1 MQLAD
6 VTMTSADLP
15 GWRAWIRSLR
25 AIACR
30 IMTVSPL
37 RPVLAALPL
46 LVLALPP
53 ALAAQEKPAPAAGET
68 ARASTGWG
76 HPIYDIAPDP
86 AVRFGVLDNGM
97 RYAILKNG
105 TPKDTAVVRLGF
117 DIGWIDEDE
126 HELGLAHMIEHMAFN
141 GSRNVPEGEMTKL
154 LERLGLA
161 FGADTNASTGF
172 EDTIYKLDL
181 PRTDPELVDTALMLM
196 RETASELTIA
206 DDAVDRERGI
216 IQSETRTRNTF
227 AIRRL
232 KHYLGFVAPDTRYAK
247 RFRAEGTGAIIDS
260 APGRVLRDLYRRYY
274 RPDNAAL
281 VVVGDVDPDMIEARI
296 RERFDD
302 WAAPPTPRVDVEKG
316 KVDLTRGPAAANFV
330 DPDVPHVVVID
341 RFAPYVEHRPIIA
354 ETDRSRLVALRPAI
368 VNRRLQRIANAED
381 APIIGGRASASDFF
395 DIQRQAQVR
404 VQAREGEWQRALE
417 VGEQEWRRAVE
428 HGFTEAELAEQLANF
443 EQRYRD
449 AASQQETRRNRQLAE
464 GILSTARRERIFVTP
479 QTSYDLFLA
488 HKPDIIAEAV
498 SQAFAEHF
506 ALSDPLIH
514 VSTKQAIPD
523 AERTIVEAWRT
534 SAAQAVAAA
543 EDHGGLAF
551 AYDDFGEPSAI
562 AEDVTLEDLNVRTI
576 RLENNVRLNLKFT
589 DFEKGRLRYA
599 IRIGSGQLAL
609 PSTKMGQ
616 ASFLSSVSALGGL
629 GEHTYDE
636 LRQILAGRRLA
647 YGFDADED
655 KFTVRGSGTMDDLPL
670 QMRLSAAYFGD
681 PGLRSEMLTR
691 WQAILPPY
699 LAQLD
704 ATPQAVARAQV
715 ARLVADG
722 NPRFGIP
729 SEAELAGVTLEEAR
743 RLTAEQFAA
752 APIEISVVGDFD
764 GNAVIAAVAETFGAL
779 PPRAATLDEWESER
793 LARFT
798 ADRSEHVL
806 THAGAPDQALAM
818 TIWPTTD
825 DDDAQEEATM
835 QLLAGAMR
843 LEMLERIREELGAS
857 YSPGASSNMSHIYR
871 DFGTFSTS
879 VVVAPEQADEV
890 FAVIDAIASEFREGP
905 ISGDLLERARAPLL
919 EKIALSRRENGWWLR
934 AIDEAQLRAGRL
946 DRVRSYEDRIR
957 AVTPA
962 MLRDAARR
970 YLDPDAAL
978 RIRILHKSL
987 VPKP

>member
-1 MQLAD
+1 M
-6 VTMTSADLP
+6 
-15 GWRAWIRSLR
+15 
-25 AIACR
+25 
-30 IMTVSPL
+30 
-37 RPVLAALPL
+37 LAALPL
-46 LVLALPP
+46 LALALPA
-53 ALAAQEKPAPAAGET
+53 ALAAGETPAPAAAEP

-76 HPIYDIAPDP
+76 HPIYDIVPDP

-141 GSRNVPEGEMTKL
+141 GSRNVPEGEMIKL

-181 PRTDPELVDTALMLM
+181 PRTDTELVDTALMLM

-232 KHYLGFVAPDTRYAK
+232 KHYLGFVAPDTRYAM
-247 RFRAEGTGAIIDS
+247 RFRAEGTGSIIDS
-260 APGRVLRDLYRRYY
+260 APGRVLRDLYRRFY

-281 VVVGDVDPDMIEARI
+281 VVVGDVDPDMIEAKI
-296 RERFDD
+296 RARFDD
-302 WAAPPTPRVDVEKG
+302 WTPTPPPTPRVDVEKG
-316 KVDLTRGPAAANFV
+316 KVDLARGPAAANFV

-354 ETDRSRLVALRPAI
+354 ETDRSRLVALGTAI
-368 VNRRLQRIANAED
+368 VNRRLQRIANAAD
-381 APIIGGRASASDFF
+381 APIISGRASASDFF

-428 HGFTEAELAEQLANF
+428 YGFSEAELTEQLANF

-449 AASQQETRRNRQLAE
+449 AASQQDTRRNSQLAD
-464 GILSTARRERIFVTP
+464 GILSTARRDRIFVRP
-479 QTSYDLFLA
+479 QTSYELFLA
-488 HKPDIIAEAV
+488 HKPEITAKAV

-523 AERTIVEAWRT
+523 AGQAILETWRDST
-534 SAAQAVAAA
+534 ARPVAAA
-543 EDHGGLAF
+543 QGRDGLAF
-551 AYDDFGEPSAI
+551 AYDDFGKPSAI
-562 AEDVTLEDLNVRTI
+562 AEDTMIADLGVRTI
-576 RLENNVRLNLKFT
+576 RFENNVRLNLKFT
-589 DFEKGRLRYA
+589 DFERDRLRFA
-599 IRIGSGQLAL
+599 LRIGSGKLAL
-609 PSTKMGQ
+609 PATEMGQ
-616 ASFLSSVSALGGL
+616 ASFLSSVGALGGL
-629 GEHTYDE
+629 GEHSYDE
-636 LRQILAGRRLA
+636 LRQILAGHRLT
-647 YGFDADED
+647 YGFHAGED
-655 KFTVRGSGTMDDLPL
+655 QFSVRGSGTMADLPL
-670 QMRLSAAYFGD
+670 QMRLSAAYISD
-681 PGLRSEMLTR
+681 PGLRSEMLSR
-691 WQAILPPY
+691 WQTILPPY

-729 SEAELAGVTLEEAR
+729 SEADLAGATLDAAR
-743 RLTAEQFAA
+743 RLIAPQLAA
-752 APIEISVVGDFD
+752 APIEISIVGDFD
-764 GNAVIAAVAETFGAL
+764 ADAVIAAVAETFGAL

-793 LARFT
+793 VARFT
-798 ADRSEHVL
+798 ADRSERVL

-825 DDDAQEEATM
+825 DDDAQEEAAM
-835 QLLAGAMR
+835 QLLAGVMR

-857 YSPGASSNMSHIYR
+857 YSPGASSSMSHIYR

-879 VVVAPEQADEV
+879 IVVAPEQADEV
-890 FAVIDAIASEFREGP
+890 FAVIDTIARAFRDAP
-905 ISGDLLERARAPLL
+905 VDADLLDRARAPLL
-919 EKIALSRRENGWWLR
+919 ERIALSRRENGWWLR
-934 AIDEAQLRAGRL
+934 AIDEAQLRAERL

-957 AVTPA
+957 AVTPT
-962 MLRDAARR
+962 MLQEAARR
-970 YLDPDAAL
+970 YLDPDEAL
-978 RIRILHKSL
+978 RIRILHESL
-987 VPKP
+987 VP

>member
-1 MQLAD
+1 
-6 VTMTSADLP
+6 MTA
-15 GWRAWIRSLR
+15 
-25 AIACR
+25 
-30 IMTVSPL
+30 SPL
-37 RPVLAALPL
+37 RRSLAALPL
-46 LVLALPP
+46 LALALPA
-53 ALAAQEKPAPAAGET
+53 ALAAQETPAPAAAEP

-76 HPIYDIAPDP
+76 HPVYDIAPDQ
-86 AVRFGVLDNGM
+86 AVRFGVLENGM

-117 DIGWIDEDE
+117 DIGWIDEE
-126 HELGLAHMIEHMAFN
+126 KHELGLAHMIEHMAFN

-181 PRTDPELVDTALMLM
+181 PRTDPELIDTALMLM

-260 APGRVLRDLYRRYY
+260 APGRVLRDLYRRFY

-281 VVVGDVDPDMIEARI
+281 VVVGDVDPDMIEAKI
-296 RERFDD
+296 RARFGD
-302 WAAPPTPRVDVEKG
+302 WRAPPTPRREIEKG
-316 KVDLTRGPAAANFV
+316 HIDPARGPAAANFV

-341 RFAPYVEHRPIIA
+341 RFAPYVEHRPTIA
-354 ETDRSRLVALRPAI
+354 EIDRSRLVALGTAI
-368 VNRRLQRIANAED
+368 VNRRLQRIANAAD
-381 APIIGGRASASDFF
+381 APIISGRASATDFF

-417 VGEQEWRRAVE
+417 VSEQEWRRALE
-428 HGFTEAELAEQLANF
+428 HGFSDAELAEQLANF

-449 AASQQETRRNRQLAE
+449 AARQQDTRRNRQLAE
-464 GILSTARRERIFVTP
+464 SILSTARRDRIFITP

-488 HKPDIIAEAV
+488 HKPEITAEAV
-498 SQAFAEHF
+498 SQAFAQHF

-523 AERTIVEAWRT
+523 AERTILETWRN
-534 SAAQAVAAA
+534 SAARPVAAA
-543 EDHGGLAF
+543 QGRDGLAF
-551 AYDDFGEPSAI
+551 AYDDFGQPSAI
-562 AEDVTLEDLNVRTI
+562 AEDTMIADLDVRTI
-576 RLENNVRLNLKFT
+576 RFENNVRLNLKFT
-589 DFEKGRLRYA
+589 DFEKDRLRYA
-599 IRIGSGQLAL
+599 IRIGSGKLAL
-609 PSTKMGQ
+609 PATEMGQ
-616 ASFLSSVSALGGL
+616 ASFLSSVGALGGL
-629 GEHTYDE
+629 GEHSYDE
-636 LRQILAGRRLA
+636 LRQILAGHRLT
-647 YGFDADED
+647 YGFHTGED
-655 KFTVRGSGTMDDLPL
+655 KFSVRGSGTMADLPL
-670 QMRLSAAYFGD
+670 QMRLSAAYVGD
-681 PGLRSEMLTR
+681 PGLRSEMLSR
-691 WQAILPPY
+691 WQTILPPY
-699 LAQLD
+699 LVQLD

-729 SEAELAGVTLEEAR
+729 SEADLAGVSLDAAR
-743 RLTAEQFAA
+743 RLITPQFAA
-752 APIEISVVGDFD
+752 APIEISIVGDFD
-764 GNAVIAAVAETFGAL
+764 ADAVIAAVAETFGAL

-798 ADRSEHVL
+798 ADRSERVL

-835 QLLAGAMR
+835 QLLASVVR

-857 YSPGASSNMSHIYR
+857 YSPGASSSMSHIYR

-879 VVVAPEQADEV
+879 IVVAPEQADEV
-890 FAVIDAIASEFREGP
+890 FAVVDAITGEFREGP
-905 ISGDLLERARAPLL
+905 ISADLLERARAPLL

-934 AIDEAQLRAGRL
+934 AIDEAQLRAERL

-962 MLRDAARR
+962 MLQETTRR
-970 YLDPDAAL
+970 YLDPDEAL
-978 RIRILHKSL
+978 RIRILHESL
-987 VPKP
+987 VP